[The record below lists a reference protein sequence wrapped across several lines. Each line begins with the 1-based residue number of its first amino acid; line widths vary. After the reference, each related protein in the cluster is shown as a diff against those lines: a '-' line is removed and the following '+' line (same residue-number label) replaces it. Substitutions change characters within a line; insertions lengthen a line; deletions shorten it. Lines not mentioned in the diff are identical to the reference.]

1 MEGVS
6 DNRVR
11 TTDSYDRVVR
21 KHKSSETIKITNGV
35 CGSNH
40 TLYSGFVF
48 SPKLDARRQYWVGL
62 KASDQVKSLTSSEA
76 RYVQTD
82 AHKHKTRVEVRVSN
96 LDRSNQETLQTY
108 DLSGGEGIKYVF
120 FDINQVGH
128 YTVIVE
134 NLATGNCDGGK
145 CEDGTSDI
153 ITADV
158 NLLGGSSNF
167 VSRKT
172 TTISNCWY
180 KKVIMSFD
188 ITQEELDKLKGGE
201 DIDIVD
207 INNQLD
213 GLNGGGDGGEPA
225 DNTAEMILFGGLGLS
240 AILLFINFLKS

>member
-82 AHKHKTRVEVRVSN
+82 AHKHKTRVEVKLSN

-145 CEDGTSDI
+145 CESGTYTAGWSD
-153 ITADV
+153 TEF
-158 NLLGGSSNF
+158 S
-167 VSRKT
+167 K
-172 TTISNCWY
+172 CWY

-201 DIDIVD
+201 DIDDVD

-213 GLNGGGDGGEPA
+213 DLNGGADGGEPA

>member
-1 MEGVS
+1 M
-6 DNRVR
+6 
-11 TTDSYDRVVR
+11 TDRYDKVIR
-21 KHKSSETIKITNGV
+21 KHKSSEKIKITNGV
-35 CGSNH
+35 CGSKH

-62 KASDQVKSLTSSEA
+62 KASDQVKSLTSA
-76 RYVQTD
+76 NADYLQTD
-82 AHKHKTRVEVRVSN
+82 AHRHKTRVEVRLSN
-96 LDRSNQETLQTY
+96 LDRSNQETIQTY

-145 CEDGTSDI
+145 CESGTY
-153 ITADV
+153 TA
-158 NLLGGSSNF
+158 GWSNTEF
-167 VSRKT
+167 
-172 TTISNCWY
+172 SNCWY
-180 KKVIMSFD
+180 KKVILSFD

-201 DIDIVD
+201 DIDDVD

-213 GLNGGGDGGEPA
+213 DLNGGADGGEPA
-225 DNTAEMILFGGLGLS
+225 DNTAEMILFGGLSLS

>member
-1 MEGVS
+1 M
-6 DNRVR
+6 
-11 TTDSYDRVVR
+11 TDRYDKVIR

-35 CGSNH
+35 CGSKH

-62 KASDQVKSLTSSEA
+62 KASDQVKSLTSSDA

-82 AHKHKTRVEVRVSN
+82 AHKHKTRVEVRVSP
-96 LDRSNQETLQTY
+96 LSGGNQETIQTY

-128 YTVIVE
+128 YVVIVE

-145 CEDGTSDI
+145 CGDGTSDI
-153 ITADV
+153 ITPSV
-158 NLLGGSSNF
+158 NVLGG

-201 DIDIVD
+201 DIDDVD

-213 GLNGGGDGGEPA
+213 DLNGGADGGEPA
-225 DNTAEMILFGGLGLS
+225 DNTAEMILFGGLSLS